1 MLKNIN
7 RIFKVLKKNEIRSL
21 SLIIILTVLVT
32 FLEMI
37 SLGSI
42 PIYVTFILDSEKLL
56 NYISDFSYLRF
67 LNEFSE
73 KDILLFLSFTMIL
86 VFLFKNLF
94 LGFFYYL
101 NGVVLRRIHNRFSKG
116 IYNNY
121 LYTTYLFY
129 TSKTSAE
136 LTRNMAEVTR
146 FVALIGHYIRLLLE
160 MLVLSFIILLTIKID
175 PIITIIALVI
185 FGLFS
190 LLYLIFI
197 KGWLAKSGRDMQ
209 KFTKNQ
215 INVLNQT
222 YSAIKEIKINLKENY
237 LYELFSKIT
246 FRMNKIILYVDILR
260 RIPRLMLEIIAIMFV
275 VSISIYFI
283 FYKSSNTEL
292 VSILSY
298 IAVASI
304 RLVPA
309 FTNITSAASSIKYM
323 EPSIDIVEKH
333 INLVSNLKEENQ
345 KNLESLNIDKNKY
358 NINNISVKNLSYNFN
373 HQKKLITNLNLE
385 IKQNEKIGIIGESGA
400 GKSTFLN
407 LLLGLIVPT
416 KGNIKYN
423 DKNIGSDKY
432 FIYNFLGYVPQD
444 TVLFN
449 DTIKNNI
456 LLGDQNLNLD
466 RLHTI
471 IKDLELSELISSLPN
486 GLETQLGE
494 RGINIS
500 GGQRQRIGLARALYK
515 DPQVLFLDEAT
526 SSLDIESEKKILNNI
541 FNYCKNKIL
550 ILVSHRRETL
560 QRCDNIM
567 RLQNGS
573 LEIIITDD

>member
-1 MLKNIN
+1 
-7 RIFKVLKKNEIRSL
+7 
-21 SLIIILTVLVT
+21 
-32 FLEMI
+32 MI

>member
-1 MLKNIN
+1 MIKNIK
-7 RIFKVLKKNEIRSL
+7 RILNVLKANEIRSL
-21 SLIIILTVLVT
+21 ILIIFLTFLVT
-32 FLEMI
+32 FLEII
-37 SLGSI
+37 SLGTI
-42 PIYVTFILDSEKLL
+42 PIYVTFILDPEKLI
-56 NYISDFSYLRF
+56 NYTSDFDF
-67 LNEFSE
+67 LGFISE
-73 KDILLFLSFTMIL
+73 LSDKDVLLLLSFTMIL

-94 LGFFYYL
+94 LGFFYFL
-101 NGVVLRRIHNRFSKG
+101 NGVVLRKIHNRFSKG

-121 LYTTYLFY
+121 LYSNYLFF

-136 LTRNMAEVTR
+136 LTRNVAEVTR

-160 MLVLSFIILLTIKID
+160 ISVLTFIILLTIKID
-175 PIITIIALVI
+175 PIITVIALSI

-197 KGWLAKSGRDMQ
+197 KGWLARSGKNMQ
-209 KFTKNQ
+209 KFTKDQ
-215 INVLNQT
+215 INILNQT
-222 YSAIKEIKINLKENY
+222 YSAIKEVKINLKENY
-237 LYELFSKIT
+237 LFELFSKVT

-260 RIPRLMLEIIAIMFV
+260 RIPRLMLEIIAILFV
-275 VSISIYFI
+275 ASISIYFI
-283 FYKSSNTEL
+283 LYKSSNTEL
-292 VSILSY
+292 ISILSY

-309 FTNITSAASSIKYM
+309 FTNITSATSSIKYM
-323 EPSIDIVEKH
+323 EPSIDIVETH
-333 INLVSNLKEENQ
+333 INLVTNLKVENK
-345 KNLESLNIDKNKY
+345 KNLESLRVDKSKF
-358 NINNISVKNLSYNFN
+358 NINNISIRNLSYNFD
-373 HQKKLITNLNLE
+373 HQKLLIKDLNLE
-385 IKQNEKIGIIGESGA
+385 IRQNEKIGIIGESGT

-407 LLLGLIVPT
+407 LLLGLIDPDE
-416 KGNIKYN
+416 GNVKYN
-423 DKNIGSDKY
+423 DRNISSDKY
-432 FIYNFLGYVPQD
+432 YIYNFLGYVPQD

-456 LLGDQNLNLD
+456 SLGENNANNS
-466 RLHTI
+466 RLRTI
-471 IKDLELSELISSLPN
+471 IQDLRLNEFISNLPN

-526 SSLDIESEKKILNNI
+526 SSLDIENESKILDNI

-560 QRCDNIM
+560 KRCDYIM
-567 RLQNGS
+567 ELDNGN
-573 LEIIITDD
+573 LIKIKNND

>member
-7 RIFKVLKKNEIRSL
+7 RIFKVLKKNEIKSL
-21 SLIIILTVLVT
+21 SLIIILTVIVT

-56 NYISDFSYLRF
+56 NYISDFSYLQF

-73 KDILLFLSFTMIL
+73 KDILLFLSFAMIL

-94 LGFFYYL
+94 LGIFYYL
-101 NGVVLRRIHNRFSKG
+101 NGVVLRRINNRFSKG

-121 LYTTYLFY
+121 LYTNYLFY

-160 MLVLSFIILLTIKID
+160 ILVLSFIILLTIKID

-197 KGWLAKSGRDMQ
+197 KGWLSKSGRDMQ

-260 RIPRLMLEIIAIMFV
+260 RIPRLMLEIIAILFV

-309 FTNITSAASSIKYM
+309 FTNITSAVSSIKYM
-323 EPSIDIVEKH
+323 EPSIDIVEKNH
-333 INLVSNLKEENQ
+333 EQFYKDKVVIISN
-345 KNLESLNIDKNKY
+345 
-358 NINNISVKNLSYNFN
+358 
-373 HQKKLITNLNLE
+373 E
-385 IKQNEKIGIIGESGA
+385 IKALK
-400 GKSTFLN
+400 K
-407 LLLGLIVPT
+407 
-416 KGNIKYN
+416 KY
-423 DKNIGSDKY
+423 S
-432 FIYNFLGYVPQD
+432 
-444 TVLFN
+444 
-449 DTIKNNI
+449 
-456 LLGDQNLNLD
+456 
-466 RLHTI
+466 
-471 IKDLELSELISSLPN
+471 
-486 GLETQLGE
+486 
-494 RGINIS
+494 
-500 GGQRQRIGLARALYK
+500 
-515 DPQVLFLDEAT
+515 
-526 SSLDIESEKKILNNI
+526 
-541 FNYCKNKIL
+541 
-550 ILVSHRRETL
+550 
-560 QRCDNIM
+560 
-567 RLQNGS
+567 
-573 LEIIITDD
+573 